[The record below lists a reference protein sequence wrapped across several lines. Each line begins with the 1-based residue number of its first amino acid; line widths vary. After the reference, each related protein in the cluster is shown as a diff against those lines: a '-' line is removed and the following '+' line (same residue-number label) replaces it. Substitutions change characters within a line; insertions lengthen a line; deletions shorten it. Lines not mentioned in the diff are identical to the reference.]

1 MQLQEIG
8 LSLRARNAL
17 QRAGVGTVEALC
29 DLGTSDLAHM
39 HGLGAGYIQEI
50 PLALKRHGL
59 ALRDGVARRNG
70 QTPPGRAGYGRVHS
84 NKVVQRLGRFALCGD
99 RRAFPGP
106 ADVDALRTA
115 AALAGAT
122 GTPLGDRLR
131 DIADRLAAMIPA
143 DTDGSASPLPDTAES
158 ANASRDNAR

>member
-1 MQLQEIG
+1 
-8 LSLRARNAL
+8 
-17 QRAGVGTVEALC
+17 
-29 DLGTSDLAHM
+29 M

-50 PLALKRHGL
+50 LLALKRHGL
-59 ALRDGVARRNG
+59 ALRDEVARRDG

-84 NKVVQRLGRFALCGD
+84 KKVVQRLGRFALGGD
-99 RRAFPGP
+99 RRAFPAP

-122 GTPLGDRLR
+122 GTPLGHRRR
-131 DIADRLAAMIPA
+131 DIADRLAAMIPT

-158 ANASRDNAR
+158 ANASRDTAR